1 MHAEPVP
8 VSATFPQG
16 ARVLVVDDDILSLEI
31 AMLLLRAEH
40 FEVEGVDSGEAAL
53 HRLQQNRDA
62 MPEVLLV
69 DMQMPGLAGNELAE
83 QLRILTDAPRIAMSA
98 TKPAAAE
105 LQHYDG
111 FLLKPLDV
119 KQFRSRLEEL
129 HAGRSAPVASP
140 VQSENAAECEGE
152 VAWDPAVRS
161 KLEKLMPHAAVAEIF
176 AACIQDARSRVQQ
189 LRQQPTDRIALKS
202 MAHTIKGGAGMVGA
216 SRIAMIAA
224 QLESNVYQ
232 EDHLQQKL
240 DGLLSACNEAESIL
254 LRYTT
259 EPTRG

>member
-16 ARVLVVDDDILSLEI
+16 ARVLVVDDDNLSLEI

-40 FEVEGVDSGEAAL
+40 FEVEGLDSGEAAI

-62 MPEVLLV
+62 LPEVLLV
-69 DMQMPGLAGNELAE
+69 DMQMPGLAGSELAK
-83 QLRILTDAPRIAMSA
+83 QLRTMTHAPLIAMSA
-98 TKPAAAE
+98 TRPDPAE
-105 LQHYDG
+105 LQHFDG

-119 KQFRSRLEEL
+119 KQFRSRIEES
-129 HAGRSAPVASP
+129 HAGRSAMVASP
-140 VQSENAAECEGE
+140 QSESGAECEGE
-152 VAWDPAVRS
+152 VAWDPSVRA
-161 KLEKLMPHAAVAEIF
+161 KLEKLMPPAAVAEVF
-176 AACIQDARSRVQQ
+176 AACIQDARSRVLL
-189 LRQQPTDRIALKS
+189 LRQQATDAVALKT

-224 QLESNVYQ
+224 QLEFNVYQ

-240 DGLLSACNEAESIL
+240 DGLLTACSEAESIL

-259 EPTRG
+259 QATRG